1 MQCTKCD
8 GLMVR
13 DNLIDIKESSI
24 AMWMKGWRCVS
35 CGNIVDPL
43 IQQHRMI
50 QQTGG
55 LRLLET
61 GTVVPRFRRILKA
74 TG

>member
-24 AMWMKGWRCVS
+24 SMWMKGWRCVS

-50 QQTGG
+50 QQTGA
-55 LRLLET
+55 LQLLET
-61 GTVVPRFRRILKA
+61 VTVMPRLRRTLKA
-74 TG
+74 TA